1 MKISERFAIG
11 LDGGISLPI
20 VRGWSFIP
28 LEACGNPLTDYIDNL
43 ITYSYTKKK
52 DIEVEYLPIYDTVEL
67 KHIDIG
73 YHSTEQIIDKIKE
86 KSYVYDALVA
96 PFMEDVVLIC
106 LHVETSFIFG
116 ETANIEEVAGKSIDK
131 LQKDYLNYANSWS
144 GEPHKWSKQILS
156 LSYNYEPLAENGQS
170 RLSIPLA
177 EW

>member
-43 ITYSYTKKK
+43 IAYSYTKKK
-52 DIEVEYLPIYDTVEL
+52 DIEVEYLSIYDTLEL
-67 KHIDIG
+67 KHIDIN
-73 YHSTEQIIDKIKE
+73 YYNTEQIIEKIKE
-86 KSYVYDALVA
+86 ESYIYDTLVA

-106 LHVETSFIFG
+106 LHAETSFIFG
-116 ETANIEEVAGKSIDK
+116 ETVSIEEVAGRSIDK

>member
-1 MKISERFAIG
+1 
-11 LDGGISLPI
+11 
-20 VRGWSFIP
+20 
-28 LEACGNPLTDYIDNL
+28 
-43 ITYSYTKKK
+43 
-52 DIEVEYLPIYDTVEL
+52 
-67 KHIDIG
+67 
-73 YHSTEQIIDKIKE
+73 
-86 KSYVYDALVA
+86 
-96 PFMEDVVLIC
+96 MEDVVLIC